1 MQMPGIHIETIHN
14 PRATRTPRSTGHA
27 GSRRDSAAAS
37 WPRRTAQA
45 MNDLDQLRALM
56 ASRPRLL
63 QALGLA
69 DDVVDVV
76 AGARVHVHGVV
87 AQRTHVVQIR
97 ALVCASDV

>member
-1 MQMPGIHIETIHN
+1 MNTSQ
-14 PRATRTPRSTGHA
+14 
-27 GSRRDSAAAS
+27 SRVVRE
-37 WPRRTAQA
+37 
-45 MNDLDQLRALM
+45 ALM

-87 AQRTHVVQIR
+87 AQRTYVVQIR
-97 ALVCASDV
+97 ALVSASDV